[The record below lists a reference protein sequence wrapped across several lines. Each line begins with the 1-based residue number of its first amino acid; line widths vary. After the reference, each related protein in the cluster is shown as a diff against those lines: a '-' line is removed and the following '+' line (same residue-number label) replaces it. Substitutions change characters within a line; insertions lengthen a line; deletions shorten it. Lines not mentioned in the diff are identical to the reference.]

1 MQAALNISLRLAL
14 FNMAKN
20 VTEERDELRRIN
32 SDIEASCKNL
42 TEERDDL
49 KRKLNHSVSQQNSL
63 TEERDKLR
71 RINSDIEASR
81 KNLTEERDDLK
92 RKLNDCVSQQ
102 NSLTEERDKLNR
114 AIQGCRME
122 LEKLSPARW
131 MYFRG
136 SFYHI
141 SSDQKTWQESRRD
154 CQQKDADLVIINS
167 KEEQDFTRQFKKYMW
182 IGLTDLQTE
191 GTWKWVDGTQVTKSY
206 WGPKEPNGGSGENCG
221 EMKFDS
227 ENSWNDGSC
236 SLSHF
241 WMCEKKVHMEMIV
254 LEEESEIS
262 VVNENLHDASAE
274 NAASKIHFVE
284 DNDMPAAVPGLEEV
298 GNSCCRDTA
307 VFLVCFVSLT
317 GLILSVS
324 SVNLFVYTSK
334 TVTRHNSEWE
344 SKTDQLQTSY
354 NNNLIKERDQL
365 QTSYDNLIKERDWL
379 QTSCSNLTKERDQLQ
394 TSCTNLTKKNNQ
406 LQTSYNKLA
415 KKNGDLQRKLEG
427 IEASCKNLTEE
438 REELKKNLHD
448 FASEGW
454 MYFRG
459 SFYNISSTEK
469 TWADSRDD
477 CRRKG
482 ADLVIINSKEEQ
494 EFTRQFQ
501 KYMWIGLTDSE
512 TEGVWKWVDGTPV
525 TKSYWGSG
533 EPNNKEDEDC
543 AEIKYHDKESSWND
557 GKCSLLHLWICE
569 KKVLP

>member
-1 MQAALNISLRLAL
+1 
-14 FNMAKN
+14 
-20 VTEERDELRRIN
+20 
-32 SDIEASCKNL
+32 
-42 TEERDDL
+42 
-49 KRKLNHSVSQQNSL
+49 
-63 TEERDKLR
+63 
-71 RINSDIEASR
+71 
-81 KNLTEERDDLK
+81 
-92 RKLNDCVSQQ
+92 
-102 NSLTEERDKLNR
+102 
-114 AIQGCRME
+114 
-122 LEKLSPARW
+122 
-131 MYFRG
+131 
-136 SFYHI
+136 
-141 SSDQKTWQESRRD
+141 
-154 CQQKDADLVIINS
+154 
-167 KEEQDFTRQFKKYMW
+167 
-182 IGLTDLQTE
+182 
-191 GTWKWVDGTQVTKSY
+191 
-206 WGPKEPNGGSGENCG
+206 
-221 EMKFDS
+221 
-227 ENSWNDGSC
+227 
-236 SLSHF
+236 
-241 WMCEKKVHMEMIV
+241 MEMIV

-262 VVNENLHDASAE
+262 VVNENLHDASAK

-284 DNDMPAAVPGLEEV
+284 DNDRTAAVPGLEGV

-344 SKTDQLQTSY
+344 SKTNPLQTSY

-365 QTSYDNLIKERDWL
+365 QTSYN
-379 QTSCSNLTKERDQLQ
+379 NLTKERDQLK
-394 TSCTNLTKKNNQ
+394 TSYNNLTKERDQ

-557 GKCSLLHLWICE
+557 AKCSLLHLWMCE

>member
-49 KRKLNHSVSQQNSL
+49 KRKLNDSVSQQNSL
-63 TEERDKLR
+63 TEERDELRRINSDIEASCKNLTEERDDLKRKLTNSINMAKNVTEERDELR

-92 RKLNDCVSQQ
+92 RKLNDSVSQQNSLTEERDELRRINSDIEASRKNLTEERDDLKRKLNDSVSQQ

-167 KEEQDFTRQFKKYMW
+167 KEEQDFTRQFQKYMW

-191 GTWKWVDGTQVTKSY
+191 GTWKWVDGTPVTKSY

-241 WMCEKKVHMEMIV
+241 WMCEKKVR
-254 LEEESEIS
+254 
-262 VVNENLHDASAE
+262 
-274 NAASKIHFVE
+274 
-284 DNDMPAAVPGLEEV
+284 P
-298 GNSCCRDTA
+298 
-307 VFLVCFVSLT
+307 
-317 GLILSVS
+317 
-324 SVNLFVYTSK
+324 
-334 TVTRHNSEWE
+334 
-344 SKTDQLQTSY
+344 
-354 NNNLIKERDQL
+354 
-365 QTSYDNLIKERDWL
+365 
-379 QTSCSNLTKERDQLQ
+379 
-394 TSCTNLTKKNNQ
+394 
-406 LQTSYNKLA
+406 
-415 KKNGDLQRKLEG
+415 
-427 IEASCKNLTEE
+427 
-438 REELKKNLHD
+438 
-448 FASEGW
+448 
-454 MYFRG
+454 
-459 SFYNISSTEK
+459 
-469 TWADSRDD
+469 
-477 CRRKG
+477 
-482 ADLVIINSKEEQ
+482 
-494 EFTRQFQ
+494 
-501 KYMWIGLTDSE
+501 
-512 TEGVWKWVDGTPV
+512 
-525 TKSYWGSG
+525 
-533 EPNNKEDEDC
+533 
-543 AEIKYHDKESSWND
+543 
-557 GKCSLLHLWICE
+557 
-569 KKVLP
+569 